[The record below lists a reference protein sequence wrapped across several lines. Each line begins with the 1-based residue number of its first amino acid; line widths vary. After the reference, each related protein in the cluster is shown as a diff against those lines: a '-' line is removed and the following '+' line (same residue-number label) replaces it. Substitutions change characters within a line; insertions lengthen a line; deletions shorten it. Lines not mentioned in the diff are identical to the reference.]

1 MLAVNTALPCFAAPP
16 SFKRVLTFV
25 VAGEGGPA
33 GAPDQKK
40 ALSVILH
47 FIGIIELLRWM
58 YVLIGHVCVGS
69 NKLLN

>member
-1 MLAVNTALPCFAAPP
+1 MLAVNTALSCFAAPRPPP

-58 YVLIGHVCVGS
+58 YVLIGHVCV
-69 NKLLN
+69 